1 MANIPQMTAARC
13 LSVHLS
19 CRSYHP
25 SIASSMSW
33 ARTRILSGIAADSL
47 SRCFS
52 GGRKFRHMRG
62 VTVRETKNEP
72 KSATAIV
79 IVRGMNR
86 SFAIPVRKTIGRNT
100 ITVVSVETN
109 IGEATSCAASSVACS
124 FVWFGFRSL

>member
-1 MANIPQMTAARC
+1 
-13 LSVHLS
+13 
-19 CRSYHP
+19 
-25 SIASSMSW
+25 
-33 ARTRILSGIAADSL
+33 
-47 SRCFS
+47 
-52 GGRKFRHMRG
+52 MRG

-79 IVRGMNR
+79 IVNR